1 MRFKF
6 PAPLCKVFI
15 VDQPQMTVRW
25 VANSQT
31 MFKALSNFSLDLL
44 KTLSSKM
51 NSESNQ
57 SCEQKGSPRRQCVGV
72 SSEGVLDGGGQQY
85 ADDEAGDGAQD
96 VGRPPPVA
104 LDVRL

>member
-6 PAPLCKVFI
+6 LAPLSGKVFKI
-15 VDQPQMTVRW
+15 DQTQMTVRW

-31 MFKALSNFSLDLL
+31 MSNFSVDLL
-44 KTLSSKM
+44 NKVSLK
-51 NSESNQ
+51 NPESNK
-57 SCEQKGSPRRQCVGV
+57 SGEQQDPPRRQCVGV